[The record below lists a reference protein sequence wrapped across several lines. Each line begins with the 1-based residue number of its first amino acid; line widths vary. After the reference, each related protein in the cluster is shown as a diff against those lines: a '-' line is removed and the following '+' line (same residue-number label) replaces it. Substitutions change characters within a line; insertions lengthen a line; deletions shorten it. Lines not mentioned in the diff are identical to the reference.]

1 MDVRK
6 CTIFLAIFC
15 EDSRKNRPE
24 NRPKIY
30 GIGTSKKSVPE
41 MAIDGVRFSHSIE
54 ASPLSDKPIHP
65 SIYIPSG
72 KLT

>member
-15 EDSRKNRPE
+15 GDIPSKIGLKNRP
-24 NRPKIY
+24 KTS
-30 GIGTSKKSVPE
+30 GIGTSNKSVPE

-65 SIYIPSG
+65 SIYT
-72 KLT
+72 LW